1 MRKLPS
7 NIHAE
12 HCVLSAMML
21 DVSNCGY
28 ACTELTELHFTK
40 KGDQLIFNAIID
52 MYNKN
57 IAVDVVTIIEYLTNI
72 NQIESV
78 GGHLYLNELSDVV
91 LSTANIEHH
100 SNILIEKWKLR
111 TVINENNKITNLC
124 YTQPDDPD
132 KIVNDGVANLIKI
145 TNKSKDKFFVNP
157 LESNKK
163 ALQEIQNNMNG
174 KTVHLKTDISEL
186 DKYIQLRAGTLLNI
200 KADTS
205 VGKSVLGMQIAFTN
219 IVNRGSVGLIVTG
232 EMTDDE
238 LLMREYA
245 RHTDIASWRIF
256 KGQINPDELQRI
268 SNYAE
273 YVSGCKYKIM
283 VGALNIQGIRQKA
296 QQVLHEYKKLDF
308 IIVDYLQ
315 QMIPEKAEKRE
326 QEIAGLSRGC
336 KRLAVEFQ
344 IPIIEMTQVNQ
355 KGQARESRGIEQD
368 TDIEMYLRRPHKEGF
383 KEYTKLSGETI
394 EPTEKDAFVKITKN
408 RKGKLGTVELE
419 FLGDRQMFIDPY
431 DNMYNGD

>member
-21 DVSNCGY
+21 DISACGY
-28 ACTELTELHFTK
+28 ATAELSESHFTK
-40 KGDQLIFNAIID
+40 KGDQIIFKAMID
-52 MYNKN
+52 MYNQNKE
-57 IAVDVVTIIEYLTNI
+57 VDIVTIIEYLMNTGEI
-72 NQIESV
+72 DYI
-78 GGHLYLNELSDVV
+78 GGNLYLNELSDVV

-100 SNILIEKWKLR
+100 SNILIEKWELR
-111 TVINENNKITNLC
+111 QTINESNNIIKRC
-124 YTQPDDPD
+124 YDEPEDPE
-132 KIVNDGVANLIKI
+132 KIVNDGVTNLIKI
-145 TNKSKDKFFVNP
+145 TNKSINKYFVNP
-157 LESNKK
+157 VESNIK
-163 ALQEIQNNMNG
+163 ALREIQDNMNG
-174 KTVHLKTDISEL
+174 KTVHIKTDILEL
-186 DKYIQLRAGTLLNI
+186 DKFIELRAGTLVNI

-219 IVNRGSVGLIVTG
+219 IVNRGKVGLIVTG

-245 RHTDIASWRIF
+245 RHTGIASWRIF
-256 KGQINPDELQRI
+256 KGKIDADELNKI
-268 SNYAE
+268 SAYAE
-273 YVSGCKYKIM
+273 YVSKCRYKIM

-296 QQVLHEYKKLDF
+296 QQVLHEYKNLDF

-344 IPIIEMTQVNQ
+344 CPVIEMTQVND

-383 KEYTKLSGETI
+383 KEYTKLNGDKI
-394 EPTEKDAFVKITKN
+394 EPTEKDAFVKVTKN
-408 RKGKLGTVELE
+408 RKGKLGTIELE
-419 FLGDRQMFIDPY
+419 FIGDRQCFIDPY
-431 DNMYNGD
+431 DVRNYE

>member
-21 DVSNCGY
+21 DISACGY
-28 ACTELTELHFTK
+28 ATAELSESHFTK
-40 KGDQLIFNAIID
+40 KGDQIIFKAMID
-52 MYNKN
+52 MYNQNKE
-57 IAVDVVTIIEYLTNI
+57 VDIVTIIEYLMNTGKI
-72 NQIESV
+72 DYI
-78 GGHLYLNELSDVV
+78 GGNLYLNELSDFI

-100 SNILIEKWKLR
+100 SNILIEKWELR
-111 TVINENNKITNLC
+111 QTINESNNIIKRC
-124 YTQPDDPD
+124 YDEPEDPE
-132 KIVNDGVANLIKI
+132 KIVNDGVTNLIKI
-145 TNKSKDKFFVNP
+145 TNKSINKYFVNP
-157 LESNKK
+157 VESNIK
-163 ALQEIQNNMNG
+163 ALREIQDNMNG
-174 KTVHLKTDISEL
+174 KTVHIKTDILEL
-186 DKYIQLRAGTLLNI
+186 DKFIELRAGTLVNI

-219 IVNRGSVGLIVTG
+219 IVNRGKVGLIVTG

-245 RHTDIASWRIF
+245 RHTGIASWRIF
-256 KGQINPDELQRI
+256 KGKIDADELNKI
-268 SNYAE
+268 SAYAE
-273 YVSGCKYKIM
+273 YVSKCRYKIM

-296 QQVLHEYKKLDF
+296 QQVLHEYKNLDF

-344 IPIIEMTQVNQ
+344 CPVIEMTQVND

-383 KEYTKLSGETI
+383 KEYTKLNGDKI
-394 EPTEKDAFVKITKN
+394 EPTEKDAFVKVTKN
-408 RKGKLGTVELE
+408 RKGKLGTIELE
-419 FLGDRQMFIDPY
+419 FIGDRQCFIDPY
-431 DNMYNGD
+431 DVRNYE

>member
-21 DVSNCGY
+21 DISACGY
-28 ACTELTELHFTK
+28 ATAELSESHFTK
-40 KGDQLIFNAIID
+40 KGDQIIFKAMID
-52 MYNKN
+52 MYNQNKE
-57 IAVDVVTIIEYLTNI
+57 VDIVTIIEYLMNTGKI
-72 NQIESV
+72 DYI
-78 GGHLYLNELSDVV
+78 GGNLYLNELSDVV

-100 SNILIEKWKLR
+100 SNILIEKWELR
-111 TVINENNKITNLC
+111 QTINESNNIIKRC
-124 YTQPDDPD
+124 YDEPEDPE
-132 KIVNDGVANLIKI
+132 KIVNDGVTNLIKI
-145 TNKSKDKFFVNP
+145 TNKSINKYFVNP
-157 LESNKK
+157 VESNIK
-163 ALQEIQNNMNG
+163 ALREIQDNMNG
-174 KTVHLKTDISEL
+174 KTVHIKTDILEL
-186 DKYIQLRAGTLLNI
+186 DKFIELRAGTLVNI

-219 IVNRGSVGLIVTG
+219 IVNRGKVGLIVTG

-245 RHTDIASWRIF
+245 RHTGIASWRIF
-256 KGQINPDELQRI
+256 KGKIDADELNKI
-268 SNYAE
+268 SAYAE
-273 YVSGCKYKIM
+273 YVSKCRYKIM

-296 QQVLHEYKKLDF
+296 QQVLHEYKNLDF

-344 IPIIEMTQVNQ
+344 CPVIEMTQVND

-383 KEYTKLSGETI
+383 KEYTKLNGDKI
-394 EPTEKDAFVKITKN
+394 EPTEKDAFVKVTKN
-408 RKGKLGTVELE
+408 RKGKLGTIELE
-419 FLGDRQMFIDPY
+419 FIGDRQCFIDPY
-431 DNMYNGD
+431 DVRNYE